1 MNDAITGQGP
11 DKTDKMGIGVCVS
24 VCVSEAKWQNTL
36 NDRPTHLL
44 AAISDHQNRT
54 KLSF

>member
-1 MNDAITGQGP
+1 MTDAITGQGP
-11 DKTDKMGIGVCVS
+11 DKTDKMGMGVCVS
-24 VCVSEAKWQNTL
+24 VCVSEAKWQYTL

-54 KLSF
+54 RLSF

>member
-1 MNDAITGQGP
+1 MTDAITGQGP
-11 DKTDKMGIGVCVS
+11 DKTDKMGMGVCVS
-24 VCVSEAKWQNTL
+24 VSEAKWQNTL

-54 KLSF
+54 RLSF